1 MSSVRELNRS
11 LGLNLPIEG
20 PKTINGLVL
29 EALQDIPDASVSV
42 KIGQVPIEI
51 LQLQGRMIR
60 RVKVFRPLSAEASP
74 PAASPQADEG
84 GAS

>member
-60 RVKVFRPLSAEASP
+60 RVKVFRPLSGETSPQPASP
-74 PAASPQADEG
+74 PVEEG
-84 GAS
+84 LPS